1 MPVSKR
7 TADRVPRT
15 IPGQALFRLRRRL
28 LADEHFLLAVA
39 LAVGAV
45 VIALAGGE
53 TTVEWVLLTGLVF
66 VGIQAA
72 IAAITGP
79 TRRRR
84 VEFLVPVVRFLMA
97 VLFVTAV
104 NGFIGDSTFRPA
116 AVLYIPIVAL
126 AAAFGATQA
135 VIVGGFEIA
144 IYLARVVFGN
154 SENAASAAQRA
165 IGLMVVTIVLS
176 FGIRRTV
183 QAMTLAMTR
192 LRVARARD
200 RRRTRQICAV
210 EAVGHLLAATGPT
223 DETLDRVV
231 GLLEVDLGY
240 NFVSVY
246 LGEVG
251 SMRLAAH
258 RGYESVIDTFDGSTG
273 VMGRVMRT
281 GEVAFIPDVS
291 LDPDYVSADDSIK
304 AEISAPLKVGSELI
318 GVVNVE
324 AAQINGLDKSD
335 RETILLVA
343 DRLASALALARE
355 RGRLETRAELFRRL
369 AIFSSIVNG
378 TLDTDSL
385 YHQIVHAI
393 PDVIDVDHAVLT
405 VLDRATGRYRIQAV
419 AGSDDK
425 LLLGVEITAGEGM
438 AGRAIRDR
446 AAVVDN
452 AFSRDRYSRGVKDHA
467 GPDAAAGVAMPLIR
481 DDVVVGALSLGRDP
495 SKPFRSSELEVLPI
509 LAGLAALAVTNTL
522 LHAEVTETSVRD
534 ALSGLFNRRHLDA
547 VLGQM
552 NAVRARLAL
561 DDRNRVSVILFDLDR
576 FGSFNKRYGH
586 QTGDAVIRQFADVLR
601 ARMRGEDLVA
611 RYGGEEFVVVLVGAN
626 LDEATQI
633 AEEIRNRFATADLR
647 GPDGS
652 LVSATVSAG
661 CAAMGADLGTFPE
674 LLSRADMALAIAKH
688 GGRNRVVTA

>member
-1 MPVSKR
+1 M
-7 TADRVPRT
+7 
-15 IPGQALFRLRRRL
+15 
-28 LADEHFLLAVA
+28 A
-39 LAVGAV
+39 LAVGAF
-45 VIALAGGE
+45 VIALAGSE
-53 TTVEWVLLTGLVF
+53 TTVEWVVLTGLVF

-72 IAAITGP
+72 IAGITGHN
-79 TRRRR
+79 RRRR
-84 VEFLVPVVRFLMA
+84 VEFLLPLVRFLMA

-126 AAAFGATQA
+126 AAAFGTTQA
-135 VIVGGFEIA
+135 LIVGGLEIA
-144 IYLARVVFGN
+144 IYLTRVVFGN
-154 SENAASAAQRA
+154 SEDTASAAQRA
-165 IGLMVVTIVLS
+165 IGLVVVTILLS
-176 FGIRRTV
+176 VGIRQTV
-183 QAMTLAMTR
+183 RAMTLAMTR

-200 RRRTRQICAV
+200 RRRSRQISAV
-210 EAVGHLLAATGPT
+210 EGVGRLLAATGPT

-240 NFVSVY
+240 TFVSVY

-251 SMRLAAH
+251 SMRLAAQ
-258 RGYESVIDTFDGSTG
+258 RGYESAIDTFDGSTG

-281 GEVAFIPDVS
+281 GEVAFLPDVS
-291 LDPDYVSADDSIK
+291 LDPDYVSADDTIR

-324 AAQINGLDKSD
+324 APEVNGLDRSD
-335 RETILLVA
+335 RETILLVT
-343 DRLASALALARE
+343 DRLASALALAHE

-385 YHQIVHAI
+385 YHQMVHAI

-405 VLDRATGRYRIQAV
+405 VLDRATGRYRIRAV

-425 LLLGVEITAGEGM
+425 PLLGVEITSGEGM

-452 AFSRDRYSRGVKDHA
+452 AFSRDRYSQGVKDHP
-467 GPDAAAGVAMPLIR
+467 GPDVAAGVAVPLIR

-522 LHAEVTETSVRD
+522 LHAEVTESSVRD
-534 ALSGLFNRRHLDA
+534 PLSGLFNRRHLDA
-547 VLGQM
+547 VLAQM
-552 NAVRARLAL
+552 NAVRARQTL

-586 QTGDAVIRQFADVLR
+586 QTGDAVIRQFSDVLR
-601 ARMRGEDLVA
+601 ARMRGEDIVA
-611 RYGGEEFVVVLVGAN
+611 RFGGEEFVVVLVGAS
-626 LDEATQI
+626 LEEATQI
-633 AEEIRNRFATADLR
+633 AEEIRNRFATADLH

-661 CAAMGADLGTFPE
+661 CAAMGADLDTFSE